1 MDTGKL
7 TELLASIDEVILPQ
21 MPQVVQSTTKN
32 FVDIRPI
39 ETRLSKP
46 GELDSMIGHKY
57 MTIDIPVE
65 DRPSGISFIVNTEL
79 QENFI
84 SYLTGEKEGQKMPD
98 ALRQALDVAEGYV
111 AKINEFIEV
120 ALKKNMVF
128 ENPSLSTWEVKDDI
142 NLESTMFSKFQVK
155 TNDGLEFELMRIF
168 PVILLRDLAIEE
180 KKAQDDVISPKQS
193 NDEEEGKD
201 YKVDGGNILP
211 IEDLYDLQL
220 EVSAELGRTNI
231 SLKKVLDIGLGGI
244 IELNKFAG
252 DPVELY
258 INSKKFAEGEVV
270 VVDQNF
276 AVRITHLISN
286 KEKLK
291 SISSN

>member
-7 TELLASIDEVILPQ
+7 NKLLTSMDEALLPQ
-21 MPQVVQSTTKN
+21 LPQVVQSTTKV
-32 FVDIRPI
+32 FVDITPI

-46 GELDSMIGHKY
+46 GELDSMVGQKY
-57 MTIDIPVE
+57 MTIDIPVK
-65 DRPSGISFIVNTEL
+65 DRPSGISFIVNTVL
-79 QENFI
+79 QDNFT
-84 SYLTGEKEGQKMPD
+84 SYLTGEKEGQIMPD
-98 ALRQALDVAEGYV
+98 TLRQALDVAEGYV

-120 ALKKNMVF
+120 ALKKDLVF

-142 NLESTMFSKFQVK
+142 NLESTMISKFQVK
-155 TNDGLEFELMRIF
+155 TNEGLEFELIRIY
-168 PVILLRDLAIEE
+168 PVILLRDLALEE
-180 KKAQDDVISPKQS
+180 KKS
-193 NDEEEGKD
+193 NEAVDTFEKAFENEYVKEEEA
-201 YKVDGGNILP
+201 GGNILP

-220 EVSAELGRTNI
+220 NVSAELGRTNM

-258 INSKKFAEGEVV
+258 INNKKFAEGEVV

-276 AVRITHLISN
+276 AVRITNLISN

-291 SISSN
+291 SISGN